1 MTRLPTAW
9 ADARPGILAVRGPIV
24 LGLVTLY
31 LVWGATYLAI
41 HIGLES
47 IPPLLL
53 IATRSLL
60 AGAIL
65 VAATFARGYPW
76 PSGREWGGAAVVG
89 TLLFVFCHGVLAIA
103 QQRVPSGMA
112 GLLMATIPLWVP
124 LVEGMRRRQLPRVR
138 PVLAIGI
145 GFFGVTILLLE
156 TRGLGSTADIFS
168 VLALLLA
175 ALSWAVGT
183 VVSRLVALPASP
195 VQAAGLEL
203 LVGGAIVLVVSMA
216 SGEIAQLSAA
226 SVSVRSLAALG
237 YLTLFGSVLGF
248 STYIWLLGVTTP
260 ECVVTCAYINP
271 IVAVLLGALFLGEPL
286 TVGNLFAATIIL
298 GSVAITALDGTR
310 ARTSHE
316 FHPGRT
322 HSVRQVPP

>member
-1 MTRLPTAW
+1 MTRLPLIW
-9 ADARPGILAVRGPIV
+9 ADPRPGVLTDRGPIV

-41 HIGLES
+41 HIALES
-47 IPPLLL
+47 IPPLFL
-53 IATRSLL
+53 IASRSLL

-65 VAATFARGYPW
+65 AAASFAAGYPW

-103 QQRVPSGMA
+103 QQHVPSGMA
-112 GLLMATIPLWVP
+112 ALLMATIPLWVS
-124 LVEGMRRRQLPRVR
+124 LVEGMRARRHLLGVR
-138 PVLAIGI
+138 PVLTIGS

-156 TRGLGSTADIFS
+156 ARGLGGTADILS
-168 VLALLLA
+168 VLALLLG

-183 VVSRLVALPASP
+183 VASRTVALPASP

-203 LVGGAIVLVVSMA
+203 LVGGAIVLVASMA
-216 SGEIAQLSAA
+216 SGELAQLSAA
-226 SVSVRSLAALG
+226 SVSTRSLAALG

-248 STYIWLLGVTTP
+248 SAYIWLLGVTTP

-286 TVGNLFAATIIL
+286 TVGNLFAATIIV
-298 GSVAITALDGTR
+298 GSVAITVLDGTYR
-310 ARTSHE
+310 GRTSHVL
-316 FHPGRT
+316 HPGRT
-322 HSVRQVPP
+322 LPP